1 MAKRTTYFAKNLN
14 RPAATAPKEPNAVI
28 VEALG
33 EGHYAVTLDGR
44 RSEVHALSLP
54 QGAMSMLVDGASYN
68 VEFETKGDVVGV
80 LLRNQITR
88 IDIVDEQKYRLR
100 AAAATFTN
108 EGTQV
113 VNSPMPGKVVRVFVK
128 VGDAVTEGQPIVVVE
143 AMKMEN
149 ELKSPKTGTVTEV
162 TAKEGTTVE
171 NGTKL
176 VVVE

>member
-1 MAKRTTYFAKNLN
+1 MAHKTTTYFAKNL
-14 RPAATAPKEPNAVI
+14 RLAHPEPQPVLL
-28 VEALG
+28 EALG
-33 EGHYAVTLDGR
+33 NGSYAVTVDGQ
-44 RSEVHALSLP
+44 RSEVHAMALP
-54 QGAMSMLVDGASYN
+54 QGAMSMILDGASYN
-68 VEFETKGDVVGV
+68 VEFEAKGDQVSV
-80 LLRNQITR
+80 LLRNQVTR
-88 IDIVDEQKYRLR
+88 LDLVDEQQYRLR

-113 VNSPMPGKVVRVFVK
+113 ITSPMPGKVVKVFVK
-128 VGDAVTEGQPIVVVE
+128 VGDKVTEGQPVVVVE

-162 TAKEGTTVE
+162 TAKEGTAVE